1 VTGILRIVKG
11 DKGTAGTTIMVEP
24 AGEFKPR
31 TSAKVRFEIEM
42 NIYAE
47 RAAPATETATNS
59 TAPQAQSWRDTLP
72 IHPAAA
78 LFPRMS
84 SDELRELGKDI
95 RKNGLRFP
103 IALWQSDKGAS
114 ALLLDG
120 ISRLDALE
128 VELGRPIRVVQ
139 RTYRL
144 RTWYSLETDEDGES
158 VPVTDLIGEAG
169 NTTAE
174 QQTLIFLGRDVDPW
188 EYVASAN
195 LHRRHLT
202 AEQRRELIG
211 KLIEAMPEKS
221 NRQIAKLV
229 NASPTTVGT
238 KRAEMEA
245 TGDVSKLDTL
255 SDTRG
260 RRQPVHKARATA
272 PQARRDE
279 RAVAVKTGVTNT
291 DVTAAPSESSAT
303 VAARDDIGP
312 DSAGE
317 IARLNA
323 RVDELQA
330 EKRQLEIKA
339 VGLRSEIDELK
350 AADEGA
356 PKAQTIPELLAT
368 LLQLDTSM
376 TTGEIEAIGATL
388 KSDARARLREA
399 ALTLLEIAAAGE
411 EA

>member
-1 VTGILRIVKG
+1 
-11 DKGTAGTTIMVEP
+11 
-24 AGEFKPR
+24 
-31 TSAKVRFEIEM
+31 M
-42 NIYAE
+42 NIYTE
-47 RAAPATETATNS
+47 PAAPATETATDS
-59 TAPQAQSWRDTLP
+59 AAPQAQSWRDSLP

-95 RKNGLRFP
+95 RKNGLRSS
-103 IALWQSDKGAS
+103 IALWQSDKRAS

-120 ISRLDALE
+120 ISRLDAVE
-128 VELGRPIRVVQ
+128 VELGRPVRVVP
-139 RTYRL
+139 RTYRR
-144 RTWYSLETDEDGES
+144 RTRWFLETDEDGKS
-158 VPVTDLIGEAG
+158 VPITNLIREAG
-169 NTTAE
+169 NTTAKE
-174 QQTLIFLGRDVDPW
+174 QTFILLGRDVDPW
-188 EYVASAN
+188 AYVTSAN

-238 KRAEMEA
+238 KRSEMEA
-245 TGDVSKLDTL
+245 TGDVSKLDT
-255 SDTRG
+255 STDTKG

-272 PQARRDE
+272 PKARLSE
-279 RAVAVKTGVTNT
+279 RAVAVKTGVAILATE
-291 DVTAAPSESSAT
+291 VTAAPSSSAT

-323 RVDELQA
+323 RIDELQA
-330 EKRQLEIKA
+330 EKRQLEIKV

-350 AADEGA
+350 AAAARPAIAAVCDHIASYDEIARKLTRLNRFEIEVTQLRGERSA
-356 PKAQTIPELLAT
+356 LKSEVKELKAEVARLTRENDALRAGGSKPDAAAEMPELSACSE
-368 LLQLDTSM
+368 Q
-376 TTGEIEAIGATL
+376 GA
-388 KSDARARLREA
+388 RP
-399 ALTLLEIAAAGE
+399 
-411 EA
+411 